1 MGSFR
6 WVSALAGITL
16 CATAWS
22 HHSRRNFDL
31 ENTTELSGTI
41 TEYSWRNPHTFAK
54 LAVQGDAGETEEW
67 LLELNSI
74 SVLTGTGWDRNTLHV
89 GDEVTVVGNLE
100 FEPGSRLFFSNYF
113 VLPDGSRMVSA
124 PNYSRG
130 VPIARPP
137 AREIDLSARS
147 DDFSGIWRP
156 QGMGM
161 GAAPAA
167 ISFGGQTPS
176 RGLPLTEAGQAE
188 LDAFDV
194 EDNPWFRCEPR
205 SLPWIVSATQQIVR
219 ESDDEILF
227 RYEIMDVER
236 QIHLNMTAHPAD
248 VAPSH
253 LGHSI
258 GRFEDGALIVETARF
273 APADWGIGAGI
284 SSSDQKQVV
293 ERYTL
298 EEGNRLNVEYTVGDP
313 VYLAEPVTLSATFF
327 LDAGYPWQDYNC
339 DPLASRRHLTLE

>member
-1 MGSFR
+1 MLTG
-6 WVSALAGITL
+6 GML

-31 ENTTELSGTI
+31 ENTTELRGTI

-54 LAVQGDAGETEEW
+54 LEVATDAGGTEEW

-74 SVLTGTGWDRNTLHV
+74 SVLTGTGWNSDTLHV

-100 FEPGSRLFFSNYF
+100 FEPGSKLFFSNYF

-137 AREIDLSARS
+137 AREVDAAARS

-161 GAAPAA
+161 GAAAAA
-167 ISFGGQTPS
+167 ISLGGQTPS
-176 RGLPLTEAGQAE
+176 RGLPLTAAGQIE

-194 EDNPWFRCEPR
+194 EENPWFRCEPR
-205 SLPWIVSATQQIVR
+205 TLPWLVSGTQQIVR
-219 ESDDEILF
+219 ESDDRILF
-227 RYEIMDVER
+227 RYEIMEVER
-236 QIHLNMTAHPAD
+236 EIHLGLADHP
-248 VAPSH
+248 VGVEPSH

-258 GRFEDGALIVETARF
+258 GRFEGATLVIDTARF
-273 APADWGIGAGI
+273 APAVWGIGAGVP
-284 SSSDQKQVV
+284 SSDRKHVV

-298 EEGNRLNVEYTVGDP
+298 AAGNRLSVEYTVEDP
-313 VYLAEPVTLSATFF
+313 VYLTEPVTLSATYF
-327 LDAGYPWQDYNC
+327 LDAEYPWQDYNC
-339 DPLASRRHLTLE
+339 DPQASQRHLTLE

>member
-1 MGSFR
+1 MSRFR
-6 WVSALAGITL
+6 WTSALLGITL
-16 CATAWS
+16 CATAWA

-31 ENTTELSGTI
+31 ENTTELRGTI

-54 LAVQGDAGETEEW
+54 LEVETDAGDTEEW

-74 SVLTGTGWDRNTLHV
+74 SVLTGTGWDRDTLHV

-100 FEPGSRLFFSNYF
+100 FEPGSKLFFSNYF
-113 VLPDGSRMVSA
+113 VLPDGHRMVSA

-130 VPIARPP
+130 VPIARSP
-137 AREIDLSARS
+137 AREIDTSARS
-147 DDFSGIWRP
+147 DDFTGIWRP

-167 ISFGGQTPS
+167 VSFGGQTQS
-176 RGLPLTEAGQAE
+176 RGFPLTAAGHAE
-188 LDAFDV
+188 IDAFDV

-205 SLPWIVSATQQIVR
+205 SLPWLVSATQEIVR
-219 ESDDEILF
+219 ASDAELQF
-227 RYEIMDVER
+227 RYEIMEVER
-236 QIHLNMTAHPAD
+236 TIRLDMTEHPAD
-248 VAPSH
+248 VEPSH

-258 GRFEDGALIVETARF
+258 GYFEEDSLVVETAHF
-273 APADWGIGAGI
+273 APAVWGIGAGVP
-284 SSSDQKQVV
+284 SSDQKRVV

-298 EEGNRLNVEYTVGDP
+298 TDGNRLSVEYTVEDP
-313 VYLAEPVTLSATFF
+313 VYLAAPVTLSATFF
-327 LDAGYPWQDYNC
+327 LDAGYPWQDYDC